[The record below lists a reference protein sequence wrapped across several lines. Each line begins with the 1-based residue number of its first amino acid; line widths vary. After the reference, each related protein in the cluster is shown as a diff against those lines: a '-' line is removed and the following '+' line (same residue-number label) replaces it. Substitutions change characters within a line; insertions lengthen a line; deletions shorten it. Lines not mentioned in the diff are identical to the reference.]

1 MIYKYINKT
10 QMNNQFRKEVVD
22 KEEDIQEKEE
32 LEVPKEPVKEGSTI
46 AFFRKL
52 LTEGVVSKE
61 SASGMFPFIIFLCFL
76 TMIYIANS
84 HWTMKNIRSIDK
96 LSKEIKELSWE
107 YKSLKADLMFKSKM
121 TEVAKKVDTL
131 GLKELIEPPKKIV
144 VISNEY

>member
-1 MIYKYINKT
+1 
-10 QMNNQFRKEVVD
+10 MNNQFRKTVEEQEEEV
-22 KEEDIQEKEE
+22 QEQEE
-32 LEVPKEPVKEGSTI
+32 LVAPKEPAKEGSAT

-52 LTEGVVSKE
+52 FTEGVVSKE

-76 TMIYIANS
+76 VMIYIANS
-84 HWTMKNIRSIDK
+84 HWTMKNIRSIDI

-144 VISNEY
+144 ITNNEY